1 MNCLNAEEWFE
12 RLLEEQVDDDV
23 LLHAAEC
30 TDCGALLAQLQEMT
44 ESLRGLKVA
53 DAPSEVVARACAI
66 LATPSRT
73 QRLLNRLPELIRL
86 ALVLDTA
93 ELAQLPVRSLAALGT
108 AEGTGL
114 RYLRFEAEDCKV
126 EFHTTRTD
134 NGRHDVAGRLA
145 EPQDQGPFTVLARS
159 SSGFSYPRISDELGH
174 FQFAELPPDRYE
186 VRLEL
191 PGGDVVI
198 APITLD

>member
-1 MNCLNAEEWFE
+1 MKCLNAEEWFE
-12 RLLEEQVDDDV
+12 RLLDEQVDDGV

-44 ESLRGLKVA
+44 EGLRGLKVA
-53 DAPSEVVARACAI
+53 DAPPEVVARACAI
-66 LATPSRT
+66 LATPSPM
-73 QRLLNRLPELIRL
+73 QRILNRLPEFVRL

-93 ELAQLPVRSLAALGT
+93 ELAQLPVRSLTSAGT
-108 AEGTGL
+108 AEGTSL

-126 EFHTTRTD
+126 EFHTIRTE
-134 NGRHDVAGRLA
+134 NGCHDVAGRLA
-145 EPQDQGPFTVLARS
+145 EPQEQGPFAVLARS

-186 VRLEL
+186 VHLEL
-191 PGGDVVI
+191 PGSDVVI

>member
-1 MNCLNAEEWFE
+1 MIRKHF
-12 RLLEEQVDDDV
+12 RLKRIALG
-23 LLHAAEC
+23 LAFAAF
-30 TDCGALLAQLQEMT
+30 A
-44 ESLRGLKVA
+44 
-53 DAPSEVVARACAI
+53 APSAQAMVAIDGPTGGEQAYQVQTVKASQLGQLDPWAYAAI
-66 LATPSRT
+66 HASRSGS
-73 QRLLNRLPELIRL
+73 
-86 ALVLDTA
+86 TA
-93 ELAQLPVRSLAALGT
+93 AGT
-108 AEGTGL
+108 AIANARPASTL
-114 RYLRFEAEDCKV
+114 V
-126 EFHTTRTD
+126 TTTRTD